1 MLEPTIR
8 IDAEQRNLLYR
19 FLDHYAEAI
28 ETLDDPERAGVG
40 RAVLE
45 ALGPEIDGDQALYE
59 LPTSPEV
66 RAFLTECRDCEW
78 ETIDCG
84 DRPTRSGL
92 PTCWQPPS
100 GSCWT
105 SSRRTRPS
113 FCDPSSRW
121 GEHLGPSETP
131 LPSPC
136 VPDPAWNS
144 FQPARAAVAP
154 AWVRDVTA

>member
-8 IDAEQRNLLYR
+8 IDTEQRNLLYR

-28 ETLDDPERAGVG
+28 ETPDDSERARVG

-45 ALGPEIDGDQALYE
+45 ALGPEIDGEKALYE

-84 DRPTRSGL
+84 ESTDLERSADL
-92 PTCWQPPS
+92 LATAERLLLDFELD
-100 GSCWT
+100 GSAL
-105 SSRRTRPS
+105 
-113 FCDPSSRW
+113 F
-121 GEHLGPSETP
+121 L
-131 LPSPC
+131 
-136 VPDPAWNS
+136 
-144 FQPARAAVAP
+144 
-154 AWVRDVTA
+154 

>member
-1 MLEPTIR
+1 MTIAPLSLRPYARGSMLETTIR

-28 ETLDDPERAGVG
+28 ETLDDPERTGVG

-45 ALGPEIDGDQALYE
+45 ALEIDGDQALYE

-84 DRPTRSGL
+84 VSTDPERSADL
-92 PTCWQPPS
+92 LATAERLLLDFEPE
-100 GSCWT
+100 GSAL
-105 SSRRTRPS
+105 
-113 FCDPSSRW
+113 F
-121 GEHLGPSETP
+121 L
-131 LPSPC
+131 
-136 VPDPAWNS
+136 
-144 FQPARAAVAP
+144 
-154 AWVRDVTA
+154 